1 MKITAI
7 QIGIFFSRKA
17 RKNRKTFLFQ
27 IPIKTFGVFDEAE
40 KKSPTDGFN
49 PSIDDGIPSKDDSI

>member
-1 MKITAI
+1 MATFEEISVLSSV
-7 QIGIFFSRKA
+7 G
-17 RKNRKTFLFQ
+17 KTISSFD
-27 IPIKTFGVFDEAE
+27 VFDEAE